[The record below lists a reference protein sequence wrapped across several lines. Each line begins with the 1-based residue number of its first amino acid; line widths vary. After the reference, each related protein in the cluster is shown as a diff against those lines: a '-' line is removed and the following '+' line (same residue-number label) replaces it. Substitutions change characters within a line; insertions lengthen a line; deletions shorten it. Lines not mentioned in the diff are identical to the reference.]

1 MNTMSNAHWTTQA
14 VIVAPAPRRDVVEQ
28 ELDAEVLLFD
38 PQNGSTYRLN
48 QTALAVWRA
57 CDGRASTHQIAKQ
70 LTETYDVDMETAFD
84 HVEQLVMMF
93 TDSQLLDL
101 PGHHP

>member
-1 MNTMSNAHWTTQA
+1 MSNAHWTTQA

-38 PQNGSTYRLN
+38 PLNGSTYRLN

-57 CDGRASTHQIAKQ
+57 CDGRMTTRDIAGRQ
-70 LTETYDVDMETAFD
+70 TDVFDVDFATALD
-84 HVEQLVMMF
+84 HVEQLVAMF
-93 TDSQLLDL
+93 AESELLESRNDE
-101 PGHHP
+101 